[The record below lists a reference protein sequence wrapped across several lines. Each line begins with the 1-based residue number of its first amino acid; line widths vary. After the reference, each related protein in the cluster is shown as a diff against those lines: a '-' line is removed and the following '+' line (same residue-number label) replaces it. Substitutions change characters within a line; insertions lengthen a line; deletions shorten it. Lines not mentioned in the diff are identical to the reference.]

1 MHVLIKGSARL
12 SIFQLVNEI
21 SNGEIVLPAIQRDFV
36 WSEDRIERLFDS
48 LFRGY
53 PVGIVLLWETY
64 QPMQYRR
71 FVANYRRDTLHE
83 FDENKKMGRLKLVL
97 DGQQRL
103 SSIYVAL
110 KGSFEGRKLH
120 FDVLSGRDNDDHA
133 EEKYRF
139 KFANDD
145 DVSDWNAV
153 QEKRATMEGAVVGD
167 NIAYW
172 LRFSDIVNLDPLGI
186 AQLRRTIKD
195 KLSLSAECETRLDV
209 NLSTVLHALSG
220 NSELLKTQTVDSNL
234 PADDQ
239 KRKSAFDILEIFV
252 RINTQGMPLRR
263 SDLIVS
269 MLRLY
274 WPSASTVLPS
284 LIKEINTSSGLEI
297 DTDFV
302 IRCMFSTAGLG
313 TRLEF
318 DLLRKR
324 SNVDALQNTYLR
336 TFESIRSVM
345 DFVRLECG
353 LDSSK
358 IVGGISTLIPFVHY
372 VFHAPGQ
379 IISKSSIEAARKS
392 LFLFAFSRALSQ
404 HMESRTSAF
413 IRDHLPSAHAIAG
426 GADFPYN
433 EAIKFTAWRGG
444 FERPDGRLFANN
456 LDLALAIL
464 HRRSGGKVYLAA
476 NIPEIDH
483 IFPKSVLAEKGYDSQ
498 DINDIGNFWIL
509 PRKLNR
515 NKSAEHPASYLK
527 AVDER
532 VLTRALIDRE
542 KLNYN
547 QFKRFVRERRAQM
560 VLMISKSTGLQEGD
574 FITVL
579 KDDDD

>member
-1 MHVLIKGSARL
+1 M

-64 QPMQYRR
+64 EPMQYRQ
-71 FVANYRRDTLHE
+71 FVADHRRDALHN
-83 FDENKKMGRLKLVL
+83 FDENKQKRRLKLVL

-103 SSIYVAL
+103 SLIYVAL
-110 KGSFEGRKLH
+110 KGSFEGRKLY
-120 FDVLSGRDNDDHA
+120 FDVLSGDDNDDHA

-139 KFANDD
+139 KFVED
-145 DVSDWNAV
+145 DVAKEWNAKLMASV
-153 QEKRATMEGAVVGD
+153 TANNEGS
-167 NIAYW
+167 AYW
-172 LRFSDIVNLDPLGI
+172 LRFSDIVGLDPAGI
-186 AQLRRTIKD
+186 AKLRRTIKD
-195 KLSLSAECETRLDV
+195 QLSLSTGSETRLEV
-209 NLSTVLHALSG
+209 NLSTVLYALSG

-274 WPSASTVLPS
+274 WPSASSVLPS
-284 LIKEINTSSGLEI
+284 LIKEVNASSGLDI

-324 SNVDALQNTYLR
+324 SNVEALQQTYLR
-336 TFESIRSVM
+336 TFEAIRSVI
-345 DFVRLECG
+345 DFVRLECR
-353 LDSSK
+353 LDSAK
-358 IVGGISTLIPFVHY
+358 LVGGISTLIPFVHY
-372 VFHAPGQ
+372 LFHAPGHTFPKT
-379 IISKSSIEAARKS
+379 SVEAARRS
-392 LFLFAFSRALSQ
+392 LFLFAFSCALSQ

-413 IRDHLPSAHAIAG
+413 IRDHLPQADEIAE
-426 GADFPYN
+426 GADFPYD
-433 EAIKFTAWRGG
+433 EAIRFTAWRCG
-444 FERPDGRLFANN
+444 FDTPDGRLFANN

-464 HRRSGGKVYLAA
+464 HGRSTRKVYAAA
-476 NIPEIDH
+476 NTPESDH
-483 IFPKSVLAEKGYDSQ
+483 IFPKSVLAEKGYDAQ
-498 DINDIGNFWIL
+498 IINDLGNFWIL
-509 PRKLNR
+509 PRTLNR
-515 NKSAEHPASYLK
+515 NKSAEHPATYLK
-527 AVDER
+527 VVDDSILER
-532 VLTRALIDRE
+532 AFIERE

-547 QFKRFVRERRAQM
+547 QFKRFVRERRDKM
-560 VLMISKSTGLQEGD
+560 VHSMRKSTGLAQND
-574 FITVL
+574 FVVGL
-579 KDDDD
+579 EEDDD

>member
-1 MHVLIKGSARL
+1 M

-21 SNGEIVLPAIQRDFV
+21 ANGEIVLPAIQRDFV
-36 WSEDRIERLFDS
+36 WSEGRIERLFDS

-71 FVANYRRDTLHE
+71 FVANYRRDVLHD
-83 FDENKKMGRLKLVL
+83 FDENKQKRRLKLVL

-110 KGSFEGRKLH
+110 RGSFEGRKLY

-139 KFANDD
+139 KFAGADN
-145 DVSDWNAV
+145 VREWNAV
-153 QEKRATMEGAVVGD
+153 QEERVATVGASAED
-167 NIAYW
+167 NVAYW
-172 LRFSDIVNLDPLGI
+172 LRFSDIVNLDPLGL
-186 AQLRRTIKD
+186 AQLRRTIRD
-195 KLSLSAECETRLDV
+195 KLSLSAECETRLEV
-209 NLSTVLHALSG
+209 NLSAVLYALSG

-284 LIKEINTSSGLEI
+284 LIKEVNTSSGLEI

-324 SNVDALQNTYLR
+324 SNVDALQNSYLR
-336 TFESIRSVM
+336 TFESIRSIM

-353 LDSSK
+353 LDSAK
-358 IVGGISTLIPFVHY
+358 MVGGISTLIPFVHY
-372 VFHAPGQ
+372 VFHAPGH
-379 IISKSSIEAARKS
+379 IISKSSIERARRS

-413 IRDHLPSAHAIAG
+413 IRDHLPSAQEIAG
-426 GADFPYN
+426 GADFPFS
-433 EAIKFTAWRGG
+433 EAVKFTAWRSG
-444 FERPDGRLFANN
+444 FDKPDGRLFVNN

-464 HRRSGGKVYLAA
+464 HRRSGGKVYSAA
-476 NIPEIDH
+476 NTPEIDH
-483 IFPKSVLAEKGYDSQ
+483 IFPRSVLAERVTTAKRLT
-498 DINDIGNFWIL
+498 IL
-509 PRKLNR
+509 AITG
-515 NKSAEHPASYLK
+515 SC
-527 AVDER
+527 
-532 VLTRALIDRE
+532 RAR
-542 KLNYN
+542 
-547 QFKRFVRERRAQM
+547 
-560 VLMISKSTGLQEGD
+560 
-574 FITVL
+574 
-579 KDDDD
+579 